1 MEKQIKIIEQP
12 IDIIVKKKRGPKP
25 KIKTP
30 PTDEIIVKK
39 KREKQPTPN
48 GSVLDVEYFKKYY
61 HSNLSHLVRWDI
73 CNSCISFQKLKRHK
87 LTKRC
92 EKLKLIPLIQL
103 LPVNIEKN

>member
-1 MEKQIKIIEQP
+1 MEKQIDIIEQP

-25 KIKTP
+25 KIKA
-30 PTDEIIVKK
+30 PTDEIIEKK
-39 KREKQPTPN
+39 KRGKKPTPN

-61 HSNLSHLVRWDI
+61 HSNLSHLVRCDI

-87 LTKRC
+87 LTKKC

-103 LPVNIEKN
+103 IPVNIENN